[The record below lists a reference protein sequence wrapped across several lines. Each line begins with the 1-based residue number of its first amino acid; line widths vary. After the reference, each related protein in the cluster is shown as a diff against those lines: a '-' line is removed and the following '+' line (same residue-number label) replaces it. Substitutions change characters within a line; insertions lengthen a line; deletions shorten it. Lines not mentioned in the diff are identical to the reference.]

1 MDLQTNRAAKADTQT
16 VKVISDGSYE
26 KDQFTVSTN
35 MTSAQDSRE
44 DADDSLPCESVEKPA
59 VSMILDEDKSAE
71 YTGSAMGTPYLL
83 IDMKQQKEVS
93 AIRYYADALPMSE
106 YLIEVSKDGINYETV
121 AQGSFV
127 LEDGQETIYFNDGE
141 NPWVATYE
149 ARYIRITAPEQE
161 NKEISIAEIDILG
174 PSGDNVEFA
183 TADGSPAIGYLEQD
197 YIYQEKTDTQEELKI
212 PAGSLV
218 FMGTYKGNPA
228 YNVVTLYDENGA
240 IVGGINEDGDVV
252 SNQIILA
259 EIPDDAMLGEVSEGT
274 WIYWIEPDEL
284 KNLPAKVR
292 AELYRVD
299 NALTNEG
306 ERLVSDTVFTEL
318 ERELPYIRLGE

>member
-1 MDLQTNRAAKADTQT
+1 
-16 VKVISDGSYE
+16 
-26 KDQFTVSTN
+26 
-35 MTSAQDSRE
+35 
-44 DADDSLPCESVEKPA
+44 
-59 VSMILDEDKSAE
+59 
-71 YTGSAMGTPYLL
+71 MGCHLRGK
-83 IDMKQQKEVS
+83 IHQ
-93 AIRYYADALPMSE
+93 
-106 YLIEVSKDGINYETV
+106 NH
-121 AQGSFV
+121 
-127 LEDGQETIYFNDGE
+127 
-141 NPWVATYE
+141 
-149 ARYIRITAPEQE
+149 
-161 NKEISIAEIDILG
+161 
-174 PSGDNVEFA
+174 GDNVEFA

>member
-1 MDLQTNRAAKADTQT
+1 MH
-16 VKVISDGSYE
+16 S
-26 KDQFTVSTN
+26 
-35 MTSAQDSRE
+35 
-44 DADDSLPCESVEKPA
+44 
-59 VSMILDEDKSAE
+59 
-71 YTGSAMGTPYLL
+71 
-83 IDMKQQKEVS
+83 
-93 AIRYYADALPMSE
+93 SE
-106 YLIEVSKDGINYETV
+106 ANH
-121 AQGSFV
+121 
-127 LEDGQETIYFNDGE
+127 
-141 NPWVATYE
+141 
-149 ARYIRITAPEQE
+149 
-161 NKEISIAEIDILG
+161 
-174 PSGDNVEFA
+174 
-183 TADGSPAIGYLEQD
+183 DGSPAIGYLEQD

-240 IVGGINEDGDVV
+240 IVGGINEEGDVV

-259 EIPDDAMLGEVSEGT
+259 EVPDDAMLGEVSEGT

-284 KNLPAKVR
+284 KKLPAKVR